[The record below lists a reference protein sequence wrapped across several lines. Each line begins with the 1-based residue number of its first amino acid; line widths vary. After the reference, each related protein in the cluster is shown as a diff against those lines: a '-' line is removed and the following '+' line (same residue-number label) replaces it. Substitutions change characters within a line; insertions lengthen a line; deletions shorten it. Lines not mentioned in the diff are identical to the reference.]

1 MPSFNQTR
9 YTPAV
14 RGTAS
19 RFRLLDAVLL
29 VVTAWAARSWL
40 GGSPSAGSD
49 AVLIAVSI
57 ACALVLFPLV
67 GVYGDPER
75 RLSWRRVWLAPACL
89 AVALCVGAISVMAHD
104 RQFPVAL
111 GWLAGWFALSAVALV
126 VSQAAR
132 WCLGV
137 FAAARHARRKP
148 VALVGHRERCRTL
161 VGRDARQTGRSFQIA
176 AIFDMSGSSPIG
188 PEEPAVHRDLAEF
201 VEYVRRAHV
210 GEIWIV
216 LPLSEADRVGEIVHA
231 FAEDL
236 VDIRFMPDLTGMT
249 PLHPNGA
256 LRGHALDLVS
266 SPLSARALVGKA
278 VFDRVF
284 AGLALIGIA
293 PLMTV
298 VALAVKLSSP
308 GPVLFRQQRRGA
320 YGRIFTIYK
329 FRTMRVPDTREPG
342 EVRQATQG
350 DPRVTR
356 VGALLRRTS
365 LDELPQFFNVL
376 KGDMSVVGPRP
387 HAVEHDR
394 FYQPL
399 VDGYIQRYRIKPGI
413 TGWAQ
418 VNGHRGETD
427 RVEKMQKRVEHDL
440 YYLNNWSFA
449 MDVRIV
455 AATALYGFTHRN
467 AY

>member
-1 MPSFNQTR
+1 MPSLNQTR

-14 RGTAS
+14 RGKAS
-19 RFRLLDAVLL
+19 RFRLLDAALL
-29 VVTAWAARSWL
+29 VATAWAARSWL
-40 GGSPSAGSD
+40 GGSPSAESD
-49 AVLIAVSI
+49 ALLMAVSI
-57 ACALVLFPLV
+57 ACALLLFPLV
-67 GVYGDPER
+67 GLYGDPKC

-89 AVALCVGAISVMAHD
+89 AVALCVGAVSVTAHD
-104 RQFPVAL
+104 RQFPIAL
-111 GWLAGWFALSAVALV
+111 DWVAGWFALSAVALV
-126 VSQAAR
+126 VSQAVR
-132 WCLGV
+132 WWLGV
-137 FAAARHARRKP
+137 GAAVRHARRKS
-148 VALVGHRERCRTL
+148 VALVGHLERCRTL
-161 VGRDARQTGRSFQIA
+161 VGRDARETWRPFRIA
-176 AIFDMSGSSPIG
+176 AIFDMSGPSPIG
-188 PEEPAVHRDLAEF
+188 PEEHAVHRDLAKF
-201 VEYVRRAHV
+201 VEHVRRAQV
-210 GEIWIV
+210 GEVWIV
-216 LPLSEADRVGEIVHA
+216 LPLSEADRVGEIVRA

-249 PLHPNGA
+249 PLHPDGA
-256 LRGHALDLVS
+256 IRGRALDLVS
-266 SPLSARALVGKA
+266 SPLSARALAGKA
-278 VFDRVF
+278 MFDRVF

-293 PLMTV
+293 PLMAV

-320 YGRIFTIYK
+320 YGRVFTIYK
-329 FRTMRVPDTREPG
+329 FRTMRMCDPREPG

-394 FYQPL
+394 FYRHL

-427 RVEKMQKRVEHDL
+427 RIEKMQRRIEHDL

-449 MDVRIV
+449 MDMRIV
-455 AATALYGFTHRN
+455 AATVLYGFTHRN

>member
-19 RFRLLDAVLL
+19 RSWLLDAVLL

-40 GGSPSAGSD
+40 GGSSSAGSD

-57 ACALVLFPLV
+57 VCALVLFPLV
-67 GVYGDPER
+67 GLYGAPGR
-75 RLSWRRVWLAPACL
+75 RLSWRCVWLAPACL
-89 AVALCVGAISVMAHD
+89 AVALCVGAMSVMAHD

-111 GWLAGWFALSAVALV
+111 DWLAGWFALSAVALV

-148 VALVGHRERCRTL
+148 VALVGHRERCRAL
-161 VGRDARQTGRSFQIA
+161 VGRDARETGRSFQIV

-188 PEEPAVHRDLAEF
+188 PEEPAVHRDLDEF

-256 LRGHALDLVS
+256 IRGHALDLVS
-266 SPLSARALVGKA
+266 SPLSARALAGKA
-278 VFDRVF
+278 MFDRVF

-293 PLMTV
+293 PLMAV

-329 FRTMRVPDTREPG
+329 FRTMHVPDTREPG

-394 FYQPL
+394 FYQHL

-427 RVEKMQKRVEHDL
+427 RIEKMQKRVEHDL

-449 MDVRIV
+449 MDMRIV
-455 AATALYGFTHRN
+455 AATVLYGFTHRN